1 MSTEAAVPLLPP
13 PEPPSPGVIIYPSDK
28 MGYSHLQHEV
38 CRVTGGLFI
47 SYFIAQRRMVRVGGE
62 LNFVVREGH
71 PPLLVVPDL
80 YILEDEPQSGPKVP
94 LWKPAEHE
102 GKVPT
107 LAVEVVS
114 DSYQKDY
121 DPEEA
126 LSRYQEL
133 GVLEVV
139 RYDPDFAGHRRTKHT
154 RRLLTH
160 FVRNA
165 QGEFVAQPNIGRGDR
180 VFLKR
185 YALWLIHQPRHILR
199 LATGT
204 LEDLHIWPTDAER
217 ARTEA
222 ARAKQAETRAQAEA
236 ERAQAEAE
244 RAQAEAERAQAEA
257 ERAQAEAERAQQAE
271 DRIRVLEAEL
281 ARLR

>member
-1 MSTEAAVPLLPP
+1 MSSEAAVPLFPP
-13 PEPPSPGVIIYPSDK
+13 PGPPSPGVIVYPSDK

-38 CRVTGGLFI
+38 CRVTGGLMI

-94 LWKPAEHE
+94 SWKPAEHE

-133 GVLEVV
+133 GVPEVV
-139 RYDPDFAGHRRTKHT
+139 RYDPDFAGHRRSKHA

-160 FVRNA
+160 FVRDA
-165 QGEFVAQPNIGRGDR
+165 RGGLVAQPDIGKGDR
-180 VFLKR
+180 VFIKR
-185 YALWLIHQPRHILR
+185 YALWLIHQPRYTLR

-204 LEDLHIWPTDAER
+204 LDDLHIWPTDAER

-222 ARAKQAETRAQAEA
+222 ARADQAEDRAQAEA

-244 RAQAEAERAQAEA
+244 RAQAEAERA
-257 ERAQAEAERAQQAE
+257 RQAE
-271 DRIRVLEAEL
+271 DRIRILEAEL
-281 ARLR
+281 SRLR

>member
-1 MSTEAAVPLLPP
+1 
-13 PEPPSPGVIIYPSDK
+13 

-160 FVRNA
+160 FRPQCPGGVCGAAEHRQRRPGLPQA
-165 QGEFVAQPNIGRGDR
+165 LRAVADPPTAPHPTTGYRHSRRSAYLADR
-180 VFLKR
+180 R
-185 YALWLIHQPRHILR
+185 R
-199 LATGT
+199 TGP
-204 LEDLHIWPTDAER
+204 HRSGAG
-217 ARTEA
+217 
-222 ARAKQAETRAQAEA
+222 
-236 ERAQAEAE
+236 
-244 RAQAEAERAQAEA
+244 
-257 ERAQAEAERAQQAE
+257 
-271 DRIRVLEAEL
+271 
-281 ARLR
+281 